1 VGLYYYANLWKVN
14 LEAALE
20 ETGDDLDDFVEKME
34 QQGLNKGHGTYER
47 WYKMEVHRTRSKKS
61 FWAIAEAYDLEGVKE
76 NFSQVWN
83 AVQEMETIYSRLK
96 KALRQT
102 ALRSAADGTLDDV
115 MLSDSPDI
123 RLSDFEIGKY
133 LYRLEVHS
141 IDEGLKPRVPR
152 LVG

>member
-1 VGLYYYANLWKVN
+1 
-14 LEAALE
+14 
-20 ETGDDLDDFVEKME
+20 
-34 QQGLNKGHGTYER
+34 
-47 WYKMEVHRTRSKKS
+47 
-61 FWAIAEAYDLEGVKE
+61 VKE

-123 RLSDFEIGKY
+123 RLSDFFEIGKY

>member
-1 VGLYYYANLWKVN
+1 
-14 LEAALE
+14 
-20 ETGDDLDDFVEKME
+20 
-34 QQGLNKGHGTYER
+34 
-47 WYKMEVHRTRSKKS
+47 
-61 FWAIAEAYDLEGVKE
+61 VKE

-133 LYRLEVHS
+133 PLQAGS
-141 IDEGLKPRVPR
+141 PPIDEGLKPRVPR